1 MFPERVLDRFRA
13 AGTRCYRRRGGD
25 LRPQQSR
32 LVGVSTQPEFT
43 AASRIP
49 AYSLPRPLE
58 ETTCSRGHLPFSCL
72 NQARSQRPFLQWV
85 RLGNRRPVGV
95 PPASALGLRVPHQ

>member
-1 MFPERVLDRFRA
+1 MCLIGSGLRGLAVTDDA
-13 AGTRCYRRRGGD
+13 AATSA
-25 LRPQQSR
+25 PSSPR